1 MLCDVVMPGDIDGR
15 ELGKRVMASHPRM
28 RILLMSGYS
37 EGANPANPGNR
48 GDQGNQGNPPLLAK
62 PFIRQQLAQALQT
75 RPNAGSPSFIKT
87 ACGAGYL
94 SMASLIRFIACKGVI
109 AANKNDFLISKKQ
122 LCRVRNIQV
131 AALHLRH

>member
-1 MLCDVVMPGDIDGR
+1 MVAQIPDIAIVLCDVVMPGDIDGR

-48 GDQGNQGNPPLLAK
+48 GDLGDQGDPPLLAK

-75 RPNAGSPSFIKT
+75 RARCRQPLLHQDGVRRR
-87 ACGAGYL
+87 L
-94 SMASLIRFIACKGVI
+94 SVHGV
-109 AANKNDFLISKKQ
+109 
-122 LCRVRNIQV
+122 R
-131 AALHLRH
+131 HLVGGK